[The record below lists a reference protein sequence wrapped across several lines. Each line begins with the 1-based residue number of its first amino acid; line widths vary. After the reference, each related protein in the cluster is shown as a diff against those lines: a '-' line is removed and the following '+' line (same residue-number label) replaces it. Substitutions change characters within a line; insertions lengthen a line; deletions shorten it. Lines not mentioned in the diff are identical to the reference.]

1 MLIIMCATLAAVGR
15 LHQLLDDFADAT
27 GLVINFRKST
37 LVPMHIADDELTV
50 IMETVGYKVEGFPQ
64 TYLGLLLSVT
74 MLTLA
79 DFPMIIAKVNKYLAR
94 WHARLLSPMGRLVL
108 LNAMLDALPTY
119 AMAALK
125 LPPAVIQALDKL
137 WHAFL

>member
-50 IMETVGYKVEGFPQ
+50 ID
-64 TYLGLLLSVT
+64 
-74 MLTLA
+74 LA
-79 DFPMIIAKVNKYLAR
+79 L
-94 WHARLLSPMGRLVL
+94 
-108 LNAMLDALPTY
+108 
-119 AMAALK
+119 
-125 LPPAVIQALDKL
+125 
-137 WHAFL
+137 